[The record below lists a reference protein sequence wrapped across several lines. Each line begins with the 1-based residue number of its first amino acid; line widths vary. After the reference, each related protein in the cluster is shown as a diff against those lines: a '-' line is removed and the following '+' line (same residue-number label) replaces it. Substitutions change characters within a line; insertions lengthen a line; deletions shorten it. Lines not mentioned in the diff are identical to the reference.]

1 MTNKSIELIEEQL
14 ETLRIAINSSFD
26 GLHILDKDGYT
37 LMINEAC
44 ERIEGISAEAI
55 GNKNVRQLV
64 DEGYFSESVT
74 LKVLEKK
81 APVTLIQKVK
91 NGNEVLV
98 TGMPIYKNGI
108 IDKVIINSRDI
119 TELNLLKNEISERNL
134 LLEKYQEEWQKLHSI
149 IMDTGDIVCNS
160 ESMRKI
166 INMAVHVAKVE
177 STVLIT
183 GESGTGKGIIS
194 KLIHDNSPRKNNS
207 FVKIDCGSIPDA
219 LFESEVFGY
228 EKGAFTGADN
238 RGKVGLAQLA
248 DEGTLF
254 LDEIGEVP
262 LSIQAKLL
270 RLIQDKEIVR
280 VGGKTVTPV
289 NIRIIAATN
298 KDLSK
303 MVKDGKFREDLFYR
317 LNVIPIHIPPLAERK
332 EDIISLISN
341 KMKKINDKYGTNKHL
356 SLEAIERL
364 MDYNWPGN
372 VRELENVIE
381 RIVILSV
388 ENTIGV
394 ESLPNTLIQ
403 NKHHS
408 AFRSNTSLRGMTE
421 MVEREIFEELL
432 SKKLSAEKISKTL
445 QIDVTTVRRKLHKY
459 NLV

>member
-1 MTNKSIELIEEQL
+1 MNNKSIEFLEEQL
-14 ETLRIAINSSFD
+14 ETLSIAINSSFD

-44 ERIEGISAEAI
+44 ERIEGISSKAI

-81 APVTLIQKVK
+81 APVTMIQKVK

-119 TELNLLKNEISERNL
+119 TELNLLKNGILESNL

-149 IMDTGDIVCNS
+149 IMDVGDIVCNS
-160 ESMRKI
+160 ESMKKI
-166 INMAVHVAKVE
+166 INMSVHVAKVE
-177 STVLIT
+177 STILIT

-194 KLIHDNSPRKNNS
+194 KLIHDNSLRKNNS
-207 FVKIDCGSIPDA
+207 FVKIDCGSIPEA

-228 EKGAFTGADN
+228 EKGAFTGADSQ
-238 RGKVGLAQLA
+238 GKMGLAQLA

-262 LSIQAKLL
+262 LSIQVKLL

-280 VGGKTVTPV
+280 VGGKTVIPV

-303 MVKDGKFREDLFYR
+303 MVKECKFREDLFYR
-317 LNVIPIHIPPLAERK
+317 LNVIPIHIPPLVERK
-332 EDIISLISN
+332 EDITSLISH
-341 KMKKINDKYGTNKHL
+341 KIKKINDKYGTNKHL
-356 SLEAIERL
+356 SLEVIEKL

-372 VRELENVIE
+372 VRELENIIE

-394 ESLPNTLIQ
+394 ESLPNTLMQ
-403 NKHHS
+403 SKQHS

-459 NLV
+459 KLT